1 MAAVPESSTWVPE
14 TCYARNGDVHIAYQ
28 VFGEGELTFV
38 GLPGMI
44 SNIEV
49 IWEDPESRRWLTGLA
64 SFARIVHYDKRGQ
77 GMSDRDSG
85 VPTLDDRLGDLTAVL
100 DAVGVDRIALGGIS
114 EGGTT
119 AAMFAA
125 TYPERV
131 SNLILYGSFAHIDVA
146 LGDAFMPRWAE
157 KWGTPDTL
165 TVRVMVPSKVGDA
178 DFLRWTN
185 RFERQTTTP
194 GGVLAA
200 WRWIREM
207 DLRPV
212 LGSIQC
218 PTLVL
223 HRSGDR
229 MAPVANGR
237 YLAEHIPG
245 AQMVELEGDTHP
257 PQWGDVET
265 VLSLSEEF
273 LTGHHST
280 PKQAERVLATVLF
293 TDIVDSTARAAA
305 LGDSAWRKVL
315 DRHDTISRSTVS
327 DCGGR
332 LVKGTGDGVLAT
344 FDAPARGLRCA
355 DTLRSSLSDAGIAIR
370 AGVHT
375 GEVELR
381 GDDVSGIGVHIAARV
396 AALAGSGELLASR
409 TVKDLVAGSDYAF
422 TSRGVHSLKGV
433 PEEWE
438 LLAVS

>member
-1 MAAVPESSTWVPE
+1 VATVPESSTWVPQ
-14 TCYARNGDVHIAYQ
+14 THYARNGDVHIAYQ
-28 VFGEGELTFV
+28 VFGEGEVTIV
-38 GLPGMI
+38 GLPGI
-44 SNIEV
+44 VSNIEV
-49 IWEDPESRRWLTGLA
+49 GWEDPETRRYLTRFA
-64 SFARIVHYDKRGQ
+64 SFARFVHYDKRGQ

-100 DAVGVDRIALGGIS
+100 DAVNADRVALGGIS

-119 AAMFAA
+119 AAMYAA

-131 SNLILYGSFAHIDVA
+131 SHLLLYGSFAHMDAA

-157 KWGTPDTL
+157 KWGTPETL
-165 TVRVMVPSKVGDA
+165 SVQAVAPRKVGDA
-178 DFLRWTN
+178 DFLRWMN
-185 RFERQTTTP
+185 HSERQSTTP
-194 GGVLAA
+194 GGLLAA

-218 PTLVL
+218 PTLVT

-229 MAPVANGR
+229 LVPVSYGR

-245 AQMVELEGDTHP
+245 ARMEELDGDTHA
-257 PQWGDVET
+257 PQWGDFET
-265 VLSLSEEF
+265 PLLITEEF
-273 LTGHHST
+273 VLGHPSVPRHS
-280 PKQAERVLATVLF
+280 ERVLATVLF
-293 TDIVDSTARAAA
+293 TDIVDSTARAVA
-305 LGDSAWRKVL
+305 LGDGAWRQVL
-315 DRHDTISRSTVS
+315 DRHDEICQSTVL

-355 DTLRSSLSDAGIAIR
+355 NTLRSSLSDAGITIR

-396 AALAGSGELLASR
+396 AAAAGSGELLASR
-409 TVKDLVAGSDYAF
+409 TVKDLVAGSDYEFA
-422 TSRGVHSLKGV
+422 SRGVHNLKGV
-433 PEEWE
+433 PDQWE
-438 LLAVS
+438 LLAVT